1 MIKTTEFKTCAL
13 YTNGSYIEICCR
25 LRGCEKPGVYQAF
38 PGFGSTLECCEH
50 VDPAEA
56 KRLITM
62 GKLWAVV

>member
-13 YTNGSYIEICCR
+13 YTNGSYIEICCIHLDCGKR
-25 LRGCEKPGVYQAF
+25 RIYPKGL
-38 PGFGSTLECCEH
+38 GFVPKLECCEH